1 MAHGRCKP
9 RPSVADANL
18 SNCNSLA
25 SFPRP
30 GCRSLGSSVPHRPPW
45 PSLSLPFRAP
55 AAPLQPERP
64 GCLCRR
70 GRGHACPVGSVHSPF
85 SHSFPFPPIVSLFRW
100 SRVSVKMYRQTWKP
114 KLRGRG
120 MRPSEC
126 TGVARGFPRAYVG
139 RPETLTPRDLKGEEP
154 LAQEFFLGVSLT
166 VSSDRL

>member
-45 PSLSLPFRAP
+45 PSLSLPFRACSP
-55 AAPLQPERP
+55 FAARAS

-100 SRVSVKMYRQTWKP
+100 SRLSVKMYRQTWKP